1 MPFRSIAVAALQSA
15 GLTIAGFVVPLL
27 GQIAVLFAP
36 VPLVVVAV
44 REGRKAGFAA
54 LGIAGAIVAVVVSG
68 KMVFVFFFL
77 SFGLMAAGLSEGLR
91 QRLKPEQAVF
101 LGGLLPLAALLAILV
116 PVLIKAGKNPVVLAD
131 EYFRTSIIEAQQL
144 YTQLGLTE
152 VAQMLSSV
160 SDRVMHYLVRL
171 SPGIIVT
178 TSLLQAAFCYGV
190 ARTILLRKDPSL
202 PISSQP
208 TLATWH
214 APDSWVWGLIVT
226 LGLIALTKGAPYF
239 LGLNLALLYIVAYLA
254 QGLCLLESWL
264 RRAKIAVL
272 WRSFIHTIVM
282 TLPPFMAVIIALG
295 VVDIWADFR
304 KVRQPAQAP

>member
-15 GLTIAGFVVPLL
+15 GLTVAGFIIPLL

-36 VPLVVVAV
+36 VPLVMIAV
-44 REGRKAGFAA
+44 RGGWKDGLAA

-68 KMVFVFFFL
+68 KMVFIFFFL

-91 QRLKPEQAVF
+91 RRLKPEQAVF
-101 LGGLLPLAALLAILV
+101 LGGLLPLAAILTFLV
-116 PVLIKAGKNPVVLAD
+116 PVLIKAGKNPVALAD
-131 EYFRTSIIEAQQL
+131 EYFRTSLIEAQQL

-152 VAQMLSSV
+152 VAQMLSAV
-160 SDRVMHYLVRL
+160 SERFLHYLVRL
-171 SPGIIVT
+171 SPGIIVA

-202 PISSQP
+202 PIPSQP

-226 LGLIALTKGAPYF
+226 LGLIALTKEGPYF
-239 LGLNLALLYIVAYLA
+239 LGLNLALVYIIVYIA
-254 QGLCLLESWL
+254 QGAALVEFWL
-264 RRAKIAVL
+264 RKTKLNIL
-272 WRSFIHTIVM
+272 WRSFAHTIIM
-282 TLPPFMAVIIALG
+282 TLPPLLAVIIALG

-304 KVRQPAQAP
+304 KVRMPTQTP

>member
-1 MPFRSIAVAALQSA
+1 
-15 GLTIAGFVVPLL
+15 
-27 GQIAVLFAP
+27 
-36 VPLVVVAV
+36 
-44 REGRKAGFAA
+44 
-54 LGIAGAIVAVVVSG
+54 
-68 KMVFVFFFL
+68 MVFVFFFL

-101 LGGLLPLAALLAILV
+101 IGGLLPLAALCAILV

-144 YTQLGLTE
+144 YTQLGLAE

-160 SDRVMHYLVRL
+160 SDRVLYYLVRL
-171 SPGIIVT
+171 SPGIMVT
-178 TSLLQAAFCYGV
+178 TSLLQAACCYGV

-202 PISSQP
+202 PIPSQP

-226 LGLIALTKGAPYF
+226 LGLIALTKDGPYF
-239 LGLNLALLYIVAYLA
+239 LGLNLALLYLVIYTA
-254 QGLCLLESWL
+254 QGAALVEFWF
-264 RRAKIAVL
+264 RKVKISAL
-272 WRSFIHTIVM
+272 WRSFAHTIIM
-282 TLPPFMAVIIALG
+282 TLPPLLAAVIALG

-304 KVRQPAQAP
+304 KIRNVPPAI